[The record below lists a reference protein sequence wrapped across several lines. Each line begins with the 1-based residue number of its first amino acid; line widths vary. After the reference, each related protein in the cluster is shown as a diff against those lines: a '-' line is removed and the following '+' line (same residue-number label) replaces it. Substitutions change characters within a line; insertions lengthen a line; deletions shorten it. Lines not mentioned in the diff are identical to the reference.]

1 LASPARLT
9 DFEGVP
15 CNKLIHDGT
24 LALARSQQSTH
35 SLHVFSLS
43 EGAAHD
49 NGDVGVRD
57 VEALVEY
64 PRRHERPEVPAAE
77 ALQHVITL
85 WPADVARQRHDEMLA
100 CDGIRR
106 FVVSGEDQHP
116 GMPVAA

>member
-1 LASPARLT
+1 MASAARLT

-15 CNKLIHDGT
+15 HNKLIDHGT
-24 LALARSQQSTH
+24 LALARPQQPTH

-64 PRRHERPEVPAAE
+64 PCRHERSEVAVTE

-100 CDGIRR
+100 CYGIRR
-106 FVVSGEDQHP
+106 FIVSGEDQHP
-116 GMPVAA
+116 